1 MRGRLSCGT
10 RSPNRPIVRIR
21 VSPLCYTSQK
31 GDIGLGGSPLV
42 ETAERPPVVLLPDH
56 APAGLA
62 LSRSSASTP
71 YFPNPVRFRFGRARR
86 TREASLRH
94 RVLQRLQSQLL
105 PKIRQERAPG
115 RPRLDRLIDVPLW
128 LRTASRGVRNAFRES
143 CRIPDRRH
151 PSRPSVAS
159 ADPGRHTARILRC
172 WFRSL

>member
-86 TREASLRH
+86 TRETGLRH
-94 RVLQRLQSQLL
+94 GVLQRLPSQLQ

-115 RPRLDRLIDVPLW
+115 RPRLDHLLDVPMW
-128 LRTASRGVRNAFRES
+128 LRTASRGVWHAFGES
-143 CRIPDRRH
+143 SRTSDRGH
-151 PSRPSVAS
+151 PGRPGVAS
-159 ADPGRHTARILRC
+159 ANLGGLTARILRR
-172 WFRSL
+172 WSRSL